1 VAIAS
6 IAGDL
11 SSQLVVQQARRAA
24 EQAETSAR
32 ALRAQAS
39 TASRAADQ
47 AQERA
52 RQLQVRSDQ
61 ADGDLGSARRNVAA
75 LEANGQLQTGYQSI
89 RDSIAET
96 IATLDIPEP
105 APVPV
110 ANAEGQLTGTLVNVT
125 A

>member
-1 VAIAS
+1 MPIAS
-6 IAGDL
+6 ITADL
-11 SSQLVVQQARRAA
+11 SSQLAVQQARRAA

-39 TASRAADQ
+39 TASRAAVQ

-52 RQLQVRSDQ
+52 RLLQVRSDQ
-61 ADGDLGSARRNVAA
+61 AEGNVGSARRNVAT
-75 LEANGQLQTGYQSI
+75 LEANGGLQSGYQSI
-89 RDSIAET
+89 RDGIAET
-96 IATLDIPEP
+96 IATLDAPKA

-110 ANAEGQLTGTLVNVT
+110 ANSEGQLTGTLVNIT

>member
-52 RQLQVRSDQ
+52 RELQVRSNQ
-61 ADGDLGSARRNVAA
+61 ADGNVGSAQRNVAA
-75 LEANGQLQTGYQSI
+75 LEASGRLQTGLQSI

-96 IATLDIPEP
+96 IATLDAPKA

-110 ANAEGQLTGTLVNVT
+110 PNSEGQLTGTLVNIT